1 MLPSAIT
8 DWIRSI
14 IIYMLLVSVLLHL
27 IPDESYR
34 KYVRIAVG
42 LLLLLIVI
50 EPVSSLF
57 SDGSA
62 ADFLTEELPEGT
74 WSGQEELFRQEA
86 EAAQEQALCE
96 AYEAQL
102 RESVT
107 QYVQAQGYILREAE
121 IDVTADGVQKMRL
134 QVSANP
140 DADEMR
146 DHEDEKGTAAAASA
160 GNAKEVTDTAGDTME
175 MPDVSGEKKGMPD
188 AAKEDNEMAEGRAD
202 NIRQQEKQLQAD
214 LCEQY
219 ALEEEAVSVTI
230 RVG

>member
-27 IPDESYR
+27 LPDESYR
-34 KYVRIAVG
+34 KYVRLAVG

-50 EPVSSLF
+50 EPVSRLI

-62 ADFLTEELPEGT
+62 VDFLTEELPDGN
-74 WSGQEELFRQEA
+74 WPKQEELFRQEA

-121 IDVTADGVQKMRL
+121 IDVTADGVQKMKL
-134 QVSANP
+134 QAAANP
-140 DADEMR
+140 DADEMP
-146 DHEDEKGTAAAASA
+146 DNEDKNGIAAAGEANGVRDAA
-160 GNAKEVTDTAGDTME
+160 GTDTTRE
-175 MPDVSGEKKGMPD
+175 MLSGK
-188 AAKEDNEMAEGRAD
+188 AD
-202 NIRQQEKQLQAD
+202 SIRQQEKQLQAD

-219 ALEEEAVSVTI
+219 ALEEQVVSVTI
-230 RVG
+230 RVE